1 MPAAHQKII
10 VEDPVRFLTIQ
21 RLLTETFAG
30 FASLENL
37 MHATCSFV
45 FRA

>member
-1 MPAAHQKII
+1 MPVAHQKII
-10 VEDPVRFLTIQ
+10 VENPARFLTIK

-37 MHATCSFV
+37 MHATCYFC
-45 FRA
+45 F